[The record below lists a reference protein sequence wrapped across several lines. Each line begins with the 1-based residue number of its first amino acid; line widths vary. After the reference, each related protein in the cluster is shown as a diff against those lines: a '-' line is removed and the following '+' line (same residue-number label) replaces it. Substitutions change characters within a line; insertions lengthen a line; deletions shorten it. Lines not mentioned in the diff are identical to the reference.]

1 MIQDIV
7 QAGVEHASVM
17 EALHQDG
24 FDVPWSEQSFMD
36 LLAQPN
42 INGWIAGPTNPMG
55 FILIRTAAD
64 EAEVLTLAVGASHRR
79 QGLERSLM
87 LYVLRS
93 LKENAVKLWHLEVA
107 DDNGAAIALYQ
118 SLGFSESGRRA
129 GYYLRPNG
137 HADAVLMTKQVNDF
151 RSTID

>member
-42 INGWIAGPTNPMG
+42 INGWIA
-55 FILIRTAAD
+55 AAD

-79 QGLERSLM
+79 QGLARSLM

-151 RSTID
+151 RSTSD